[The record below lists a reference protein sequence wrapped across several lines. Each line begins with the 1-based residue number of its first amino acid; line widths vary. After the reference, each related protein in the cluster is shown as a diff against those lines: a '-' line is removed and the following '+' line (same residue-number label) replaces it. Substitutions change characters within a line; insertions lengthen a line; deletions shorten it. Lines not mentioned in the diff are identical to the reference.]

1 MSNAIIV
8 AFDTT
13 VVGIGAGAL
22 AYVISKIRRRWYS
35 EYIANIDVLTD
46 VVLTKIGKL

>member
-1 MSNAIIV
+1 MGFMIFFS
-8 AFDTT
+8 FDTP

-46 VVLTKIGKL
+46 VVLIRIKKL